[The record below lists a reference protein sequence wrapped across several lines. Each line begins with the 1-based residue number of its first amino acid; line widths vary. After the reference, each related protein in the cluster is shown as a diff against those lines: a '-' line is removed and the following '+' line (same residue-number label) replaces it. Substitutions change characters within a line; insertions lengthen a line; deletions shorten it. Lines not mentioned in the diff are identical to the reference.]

1 MMAKPGRNTIILSI
15 LFFGPLLFY
24 LFLLTGTNNFAKLPV
39 LTTKVDDVIG
49 LRDES
54 GADSISLDG
63 QISILC
69 FLGREPL
76 QHKTNALN
84 LNEKIYK
91 HFYGFKGFQF
101 IVVLPEGSEEDAL
114 QLKKELGATY
124 DVSEWHFLFGSD
136 TEVQSF
142 FDSLRTNVSLDGNLY
157 TQNAFIIDRDM
168 NLRGRN
174 EDDDMPDGLRY
185 GYNAESISTV
195 HQEMVDD
202 VKVVV
207 AEDRLALKKNKRQI

>member
-1 MMAKPGRNTIILSI
+1 MAKPGRNTAILSI

-24 LFLLTGTNNFAKLPV
+24 IFLLTGTNNFAKLPV
-39 LTTKVDDVIG
+39 LTTGVDDVKEFRSDTG
-49 LRDES
+49 S
-54 GADSISLDG
+54 DSVSLDG
-63 QISILC
+63 NINIMC

-76 QHKTNALN
+76 KHKTNALN

-101 IVVLPEGSEEDAL
+101 VVVLPEGSEADAE

-124 DVSEWHFLFGSD
+124 DVSEWHFLFGS
-136 TEVQSF
+136 ESQVRNLF
-142 FDSLRTNVSLDGNLY
+142 ESLQTNISLDEKLY

-168 NLRGRN
+168 NLRGRS
-174 EDDDMPDGLRY
+174 EDDEMPDGMRY

>member
-1 MMAKPGRNTIILSI
+1 MAKPGRNTIILSI

-24 LFLLTGTNNFAKLPV
+24 IFLLTGTNNFAKLPV
-39 LTTKVDDVIG
+39 VTTGVDDIKEFRSDTG
-49 LRDES
+49 S
-54 GADSISLDG
+54 DSLSLDG
-63 QISILC
+63 KISIVC

-76 QHKTNALN
+76 KHKTNALN

-101 IVVLPEGSEEDAL
+101 VVVLPEGSEADAE
-114 QLKKELGATY
+114 QLNKELGATY
-124 DVSEWHFLFGSD
+124 DVSEWHFVFGS
-136 TEVQSF
+136 ESQVRKLFESF
-142 FDSLRTNVSLDGNLY
+142 QTNISLDQKLY
-157 TQNAFIIDRDM
+157 TQNVFIIDRDM
-168 NLRGRN
+168 NLRGRS
-174 EDDDMPDGLRY
+174 EDDEMPDGIRY

-207 AEDRLALKKNKRQI
+207 AQDRLALKKNKRQI

>member
-1 MMAKPGRNTIILSI
+1 MAKPGRNTVILSI

-24 LFLLTGTNNFAKLPV
+24 IFLLTGTNNFAKLPV
-39 LTTKVDDVIG
+39 LTPGDDDVTEF
-49 LRDES
+49 RSES
-54 GADSISLDG
+54 DVDSVSLDG
-63 QISILC
+63 KISIMC

-76 QHKTNALN
+76 VHKTNALN

-91 HFYGFKGFQF
+91 HFYGFKCFQF
-101 IVVLPEGSEEDAL
+101 IVILPAGSEDEAD

-124 DVSEWHFLFGSD
+124 DVSEWHFLFGSESQVRD
-136 TEVQSF
+136 LFE
-142 FDSLRTNVSLDGNLY
+142 SLQTNIVLDEKLY

-168 NLRGRN
+168 NLRGRS
-174 EDDDMPDGLRY
+174 EDDEMPDGMRF